1 MARGPLSLVS
11 LLGEERFSYSFAFDD
26 TTTGL
31 LFGSSTNPSPQAACT
46 PFVNSHSPL
55 YYLSLQGIS
64 VGATL
69 LPIPTTTLA
78 LKPNGTGGLV
88 IDSGTTFTPLT
99 DPAYA
104 MLMQAFVSQM
114 DLPVV
119 AVSGYVLCFSLPPDP
134 SGVAV
139 PSLAFHFDGADMT
152 SRRRTTCLWIR
163 VTAGCAWRS

>member
-1 MARGPLSLVS
+1 MARGPVSLVS
-11 LLGEERFSYSFAFDD
+11 LLGEERFSYCFASND

-31 LFGSSTNPSPQAACT
+31 LFGSSANPSPQAAST
-46 PFVNSHSPL
+46 PFINSHSPL

-88 IDSGTTFTPLT
+88 IDSGTTFTLLK

-119 AVSGYVLCFSLPPDP
+119 AVSGYDLCFSLPLDP
-134 SGVAV
+134 SGVV
-139 PSLAFHFDGADMT
+139 IGSKPLH
-152 SRRRTTCLWIR
+152 
-163 VTAGCAWRS
+163 